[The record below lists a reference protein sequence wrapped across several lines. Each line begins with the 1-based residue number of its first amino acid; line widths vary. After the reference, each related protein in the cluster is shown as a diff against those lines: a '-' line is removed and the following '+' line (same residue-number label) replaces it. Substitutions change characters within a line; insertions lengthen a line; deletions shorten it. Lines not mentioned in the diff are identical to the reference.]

1 MEQSPANHH
10 KLIIIGSGPAGL
22 TAAVY
27 AARANLN
34 PLVLNGAL
42 PGGQLMGTSFVENW
56 PGNKSIL
63 GPTLMLN
70 LQEHAAH
77 FGTQFLDESIT
88 HVNFKGSPFELF
100 TDKKTKLTADAVIIA
115 TGASPKRLNC
125 PGESAYWGK
134 GVSTCAVC
142 DGPFYKGKKVI
153 IVGGGDTAMEDA
165 SFMLNYTQDITIV
178 HILDA
183 LTASAAMQ
191 KKVIDNPHITIIYQ
205 TTVAEIKGNG
215 TNVTGA
221 TLINQITQETA
232 SLNADGIFVAI
243 GLNPNVQPFKGEV
256 TFNKQGFIQ
265 IENNTHTSIPGIF
278 AAGDVADYKYRQAIT
293 SAGAGCMAALDAER
307 YLKNL

>member
-1 MEQSPANHH
+1 MEQPPNHH
-10 KLIIIGSGPAGL
+10 ELIIIGSGPAGL
-22 TAAVY
+22 TAGLY

-34 PLVLNGAL
+34 PLILNGIL
-42 PGGQLMGTSFVENW
+42 PGGQLMGTTFVENW

-70 LQEHAAH
+70 MQEHAAH
-77 FGTQFLDESIT
+77 FGAQFLDESIT
-88 HVNFKGSPFELF
+88 HVNFKVSPFELF
-100 TDKKTKLTADAVIIA
+100 TDKTTKLTAHAVIIA

-125 PGESAYWGK
+125 LGEAEHWGK

-142 DGPFYKGKKVI
+142 DGPFYKDKKII

-165 SFMLNYTQDITIV
+165 SFMLNYSKDITVV
-178 HILDA
+178 HILDT
-183 LTASAAMQ
+183 LTASAATQ
-191 KKVIDNPHITIIYQ
+191 KKVIDNPNIKIIYQ
-205 TTVAEIKGNG
+205 TTVTEIKGNG

-221 TLINQITQETA
+221 TLINQTTQEIT
-232 SLNADGIFVAI
+232 SLDAEGIFVAI

-256 TFNKQGFIQ
+256 AFNSQGFIQ
-265 IENNTHTSIPGIF
+265 IENNTRTSVPGIF